1 MMSKIYFISWYYH
14 SCWYKLNLNILT
26 GTLKIYKKNN
36 FDFTVPLASSDPEAN
51 SLGSIV
57 LKSTLQH
64 LFSCSYY
71 T

>member
-1 MMSKIYFISWYYH
+1 MVLSQLLAQTEFKF
-14 SCWYKLNLNILT
+14 LT

-36 FDFTVPLASSDPEAN
+36 FDLTVPLASSDPEAN